1 MLQLPTPTP
10 RRFTKAQIAKM
21 SRGGKVA
28 VRVKKV
34 RPKADPLILLM
45 EKADEALEKYILAFN
60 SFTDANEA
68 LAREDRGWPWVSPI
82 DELIPTL
89 SHGDRFHSTGQIDT
103 FFAARRKHALSE
115 IKHARESL
123 RKLRKGVGAYQINL
137 ELTQRIEGNK
147 KDIALL
153 TKHKEAQ
160 KKAFRAEER
169 RLTKAQRTVRL
180 VEKRKAKS
188 EATAALRALTDK
200 IATMQPTSKWGA
212 IALLSYVELR
222 CRDDL
227 AEFFVEG
234 GFFEAKLQRL
244 IGRARSFL
252 SRNS

>member
-1 MLQLPTPTP
+1 MLQLPSPAP
-10 RRFTKAQIAKM
+10 RRFTKAQIADM
-21 SRGGKVA
+21 TRGGKVV

-34 RPKADPLILLM
+34 KPKVDPLIALI
-45 EKADEALEKYILAFN
+45 EKADAALERYVLAYN
-60 SFTDANEA
+60 SHAEANEA
-68 LAREDRGWPWVSPI
+68 LAKEDRGWPWVTPI

-89 SHGDRFHSTGQIDT
+89 SHGDRFHSTAHINT
-103 FFAARRKHALSE
+103 FFAKRRKHALSE

-147 KDIALL
+147 KHIALL

-160 KKAFRAEER
+160 KKAFRTEER
-169 RLTKAQRTVRL
+169 RLNKVQRAVRL